1 MDEVIVAGA
10 GPAGAW
16 AAARLARAG
25 VRVRL
30 LDRARFPRPKL
41 CGDTL
46 NPGALRLL
54 GEHVALDRLLS
65 GSIGLDGMLLTGP
78 GGAAVR
84 GRYPDGVQ
92 GRALPR
98 ATFDSRLVDHAVEA
112 GAQFDDGVAVVSARS
127 AGGGKAM
134 TRVTVRTTAGAVHD
148 IACRLVIAADG
159 RGSRLARACGL
170 ARHPVWPRRWAIG
183 GYFEG
188 VEDLSRAGEMH
199 VRRGHYIGVAPM
211 PGGLANACLVVP
223 HHAGAARLADPAR
236 ALTGTLAGDALL
248 APRFAAA
255 RLVGPVQV
263 LGPMAVDADAA
274 GVPGVLLAGDAAG
287 FIDPMTGDGLRFAL
301 AGAGLAASVALDVLA
316 GGVEYDLA
324 AARLTAARRRAFQA
338 KWRFN
343 RALRALVSS
352 PAAVSAAALGAR
364 LLPSAFADIIR
375 YAGDCG
381 AGGGGTPLG
390 PAVSCLPR
398 S

>member
-25 VRVRL
+25 VSVRL

-54 GEHVALDRLLS
+54 GAHLPLDQLLI

-78 GGAAVR
+78 GGVAVR
-84 GRYPDGVQ
+84 GRYPGGLQ
-92 GRALPR
+92 GRALSR
-98 ATFDSRLVDHAVEA
+98 AALDARLVAHAVEA
-112 GAQFDDGVAVVSARS
+112 GAQFDDGVAVVSVRPAC
-127 AGGGKAM
+127 AGREMAGVM
-134 TRVTVRTTAGAVHD
+134 VRTAAGAVREL
-148 IACRLVIAADG
+148 ACRLVIAADG
-159 RGSRLARACGL
+159 RQSRLARAFAL
-170 ARHPVWPRRWAIG
+170 ARHPARPRRWAIG

-188 VEDLSRAGEMH
+188 VEDLGRAGEMH

-223 HHAGAARLADPAR
+223 RDAGGVPWADAAR
-236 ALTGTLAGDALL
+236 ALTDALAADVHL

-255 RLVGPVQV
+255 RLVGRVQV
-263 LGPMAVDADAA
+263 LGPMAVDASSA
-274 GVPGVLLAGDAAG
+274 GVPGLLLAGDAAG
-287 FIDPMTGDGLRFAL
+287 FIDPMTGDGLRFAI
-301 AGAGLAASVALDVLA
+301 AGAALAASVALDVLA
-316 GGVEYDLA
+316 GRVAHDMA
-324 AARLTAARRRAFQA
+324 PARLTAARRRAFQA

-343 RALRALVSS
+343 RTLRALVAS
-352 PAAVSAAALGAR
+352 PSAVGVAALGAR
-364 LLPSAFADIIR
+364 LLPSAFEDIIR
-375 YAGDCG
+375 YAGDCD
-381 AGGGGTPLG
+381 AGGEGTPFG